1 MHGDL
6 TVLNLLQDDVGRL
19 LMLDTCGYTG
29 PAEFDAAR
37 WSARTGGAAAATDL
51 LTAWCRREP
60 ELDRRLANKLL
71 GLELLMEAGVREIV
85 KDERRIDWT
94 VTDSE
99 TQRLF
104 AVGSEL
110 LT

>member
-1 MHGDL
+1 
-6 TVLNLLQDDVGRL
+6 
-19 LMLDTCGYTG
+19 
-29 PAEFDAAR
+29 
-37 WSARTGGAAAATDL
+37 
-51 LTAWCRREP
+51 
-60 ELDRRLANKLL
+60 
-71 GLELLMEAGVREIV
+71 MEAGVREIV